1 MVAAI
6 ELQAWRGSRCVSA
19 DRLPLLGPLNGDADQ
34 SLWLC
39 AAMGSRGLSL
49 AVLCAEMLAARWGA
63 EPLPVDAALART
75 LDADRGRPNAL

>member
-1 MVAAI
+1 MVAAS

-19 DRLPLLGPLNGDADQ
+19 DRLPLLGPLIPGPDQ
-34 SLWLC
+34 GLWLC

-49 AVLCAEMLAARWGA
+49 AVLCAELLAARWGA

-75 LDADRGRPNAL
+75 LDADRG